1 VNKEGQREEKDTMEN
16 KIFRSICGFCHTNCG
31 VNIHVKDGAI
41 SRIEGDPEHPVN
53 RGYLCPKA
61 QAIKPLL
68 ESEERLKYPLMKTK
82 GGFTRISWDTAFE
95 FAAEKLLRIRET
107 HGPESLFHSHGAPVT
122 YGARDGFI
130 QFMGAFG
137 SPNFTGVA
145 NTCFVPRLVAFN
157 QAFGGRPEP
166 DFENT
171 KLVIFWGA
179 NPLNTTRFSSY
190 AAYDGFN
197 LIVPRLKERGA
208 KIILIDPVHSESVSF
223 ADEWI
228 RPNIATDSALGLA
241 MAHTI
246 IFESLYDREFVGE
259 WVTGFDEIR
268 KHVEPM
274 TPEWA
279 ETITGVSAN
288 RIRELARLY
297 AATDGAIILDG
308 NGLDMH
314 TNGVDMVRVITLLI
328 ALTGNIDKPG
338 GNVYNS
344 VVPQTPLPTIK
355 SDKKRM
361 ARDKFRL
368 FPVVPYPAVKESL
381 LSDAPIPRAMI
392 VHHSNPVLVQANQER
407 TKEALG
413 KLDFLMVLDIFPTA
427 TTQIADLILP
437 AAADFEAVDYRAY
450 SSSKGGFLA
459 LREKV
464 FEPMGESRS
473 VFAVEYELAKRMGIE
488 KEYPFRS
495 DEEWI
500 DFVLKPA
507 GVTLNDLRKDH
518 IVYASPPVVYR
529 KYKKDGFKTPS
540 RKVECYSQRFQDAGY
555 GALPVFE
562 MPEEASVTTEYPLL
576 CTTRRPAEFVHT
588 KLFNIPIMRKRYP
601 DPLLMIHPKDAG
613 SRGIHHGDL
622 AEARSPRGTVQLKTK
637 ITNDIGPGMISID
650 FGWGNPTDEKPC
662 INSLT
667 SDSVWDPISGG
678 YPNRLFV
685 CEVTKV

>member
-1 VNKEGQREEKDTMEN
+1 MESN
-16 KIFRSICGFCHTNCG
+16 TVRSICGFCHTNCG
-31 VNIHVKDGAI
+31 VRIHVKDGTI

-68 ESEERLKYPLMKTK
+68 ESEDRLTYPLMKTK
-82 GGFTRISWDTAFE
+82 GGFTRISWD
-95 FAAEKLLRIRET
+95 AALDVAANRLARVRDT
-107 HGPESLFHSHGAPVT
+107 YGPESLFHSHGAPVT
-122 YGARDGFI
+122 YGARDGFL

-137 SPNFTGVA
+137 SPNLTGVA

-171 KLVIFWGA
+171 NLVIFWGS

-197 LIVPRLKERGA
+197 LIPSRLKARGA
-208 KIILIDPVHSESVSF
+208 KIVIIDPVRSESVTF

-228 RPNIATDSALGLA
+228 RPRIATDSALGLA

-246 IFESLYDREFVGE
+246 IFEDLYDREFVEG
-259 WVTGFDEIR
+259 WVAGFEEIR

-279 ETITGVSAN
+279 ETITSVPAA

-297 AATDGAIILDG
+297 ANTDGAIILDG

-344 VVPQTPLPTIK
+344 IIPQTPLPTIR
-355 SDKKRM
+355 SEKKRM
-361 ARDKFRL
+361 AREEYRL
-368 FPVVPYPAVKESL
+368 FPVVPYPVAKEAILNDESFR
-381 LSDAPIPRAMI
+381 PRAMI
-392 VHHSNPVLVQANQER
+392 VHHSNPVLVQGNQER
-407 TKEALG
+407 TKRALQ
-413 KLDFLMVLDIFPTA
+413 KLDFLMVLDVFPTA
-427 TTQIADLILP
+427 TTEIADLVLP
-437 AAADFEAVDYRAY
+437 AAADFEALDYRAY
-450 SSSKGGFLA
+450 SSIKGGFLA
-459 LREKV
+459 LREKL

-473 VFAVEYELAKRMGIE
+473 VFAIEYQLAERLGIE
-488 KEYPFRS
+488 KDYPFRN
-495 DEEWI
+495 DAEWI
-500 DFVLKPA
+500 DFVLRPA
-507 GVTLNDLRKDH
+507 GVTVDDLRKSR
-518 IVYASPPVVYR
+518 IVYAAPPIAYR
-529 KYKKDGFKTPS
+529 KYRKDGFKTPS

-555 GALPVFE
+555 GALPAFQE
-562 MPEEASVTTEYPLL
+562 PEESSLTPQYPLL
-576 CTTRRPAEFVHT
+576 GTTRRPAEFVHT
-588 KLFNIPIMRKRYP
+588 KLVNLPVTGKRYP
-601 DPLLMIHPKDAG
+601 DPLLMLHPKDAEQ
-613 SRGIHHGDL
+613 RQIHHDDI
-622 AEARSPRGTVQLKTK
+622 AEVRSPRGSLQFKAKVTE
-637 ITNDIGPGMISID
+637 NIGPGMVSID
-650 FGWGNPTDEKPC
+650 FGWGNPTDEKPS
-662 INSLT
+662 INMLT
-667 SDSVWDPISGG
+667 SDSVWDPVSGG

-685 CEVTKV
+685 CEVTKATTSI